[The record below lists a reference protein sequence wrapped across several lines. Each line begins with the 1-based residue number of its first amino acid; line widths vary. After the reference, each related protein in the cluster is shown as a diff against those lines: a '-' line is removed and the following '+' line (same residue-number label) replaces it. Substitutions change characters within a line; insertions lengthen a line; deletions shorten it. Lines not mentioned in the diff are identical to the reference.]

1 MLNLSHELIN
11 EIRNVFW
18 GAFFYLLSI
27 TYCISQ
33 DWHTYNQSVNGWRFN
48 SAEKFLSRQN
58 ISKLSLKWRFP
69 KKGVSQK
76 IGMICATPSVVNG
89 YVYFGTATFPA
100 FYKLKP
106 NGDLAWKFQ
115 LGSEGEKIRFQ
126 EMESQGLIPRGG
138 VYSSALITK
147 DSVYFGSVKGT
158 AYCLDRKTGNER
170 WRVDSRATGFPGK
183 HHANV
188 IMASPIFCR
197 EQIIFAGGA
206 LEHSQPK
213 DPKYECCY
221 GRGFVMALDPNNGD
235 ILWKYDVGPT
245 PEKFDPPIVM
255 KSWVGTHTFK
265 YGPST
270 SSVWSTPSFDQESG
284 LLFFGTDI
292 HNSPRKPTKEDPR
305 NYTKHSA
312 AVIALDAFTGMEKWV
327 KQINPNDVWNHSMS
341 GYDPKT
347 GYKDQSI
354 GDTPKV
360 VSVNL
365 NGKEVRAV
373 GVGCK
378 NGGFYLL
385 RLSDG
390 GILNHT
396 PIYTGPPMDNPKI
409 NPRTLALPSSIGG
422 LQTGCAT
429 DGKAFYANGIDCI
442 FKVRHPTRRL
452 EPPTGGR
459 VTSVNMDLKKEN
471 WRHERPL
478 VPWVGGTKKN
488 PLFRNTGDP
497 VASGIALAN
506 GVGYFTTFSSN
517 KLVAVDLKNGA
528 SLTEIYLG
536 PVLAGPSVSRG
547 RVYIGTGNTHFTRS
561 PKEAYFPK
569 SPYGILHS
577 FGLPQEDEVDRMGAG
592 NE

>member
-27 TYCISQ
+27 SYCISQ
-33 DWHTYNQSVNGWRFN
+33 DWPTYNQSSNGWRFN
-48 SAEKFLSRQN
+48 SAERFLSPQN

-76 IGMICATPSVVNG
+76 IGMVCATPSVVNG

-115 LGSEGEKIRFQ
+115 LGSEDEKIRFQ

-138 VYSSALITK
+138 VYSSALVTK

-170 WRVDSRATGFPGK
+170 WRVDSRANGFPGK

-188 IMASPIFCR
+188 IMASPIFCKN
-197 EQIIFAGGA
+197 QVIFAGGA
-206 LEHSQPK
+206 LEHAQPK

-221 GRGFVMALDPNNGD
+221 GRGFVMALDATNGD
-235 ILWKYDVGPT
+235 IIWKYDIGPK
-245 PEKFDPPIVM
+245 PKKFDPPIVM

-270 SSVWSTPSFDQESG
+270 SSVWSTPSYDSESG
-284 LLFFGTDI
+284 FLFFGTDI
-292 HNSPRKPTKEDPR
+292 HNSPRKPTKSDPR

-312 AVIALDAFTGMEKWV
+312 AIIALDAYTGMEKWV
-327 KQINPNDVWNHSMS
+327 TQINPNDVWNHSMS

-360 VSVNL
+360 VITSL
-365 NGKEVRAV
+365 KGKQIKAV
-373 GVGCK
+373 GAGCK

-385 RLSDG
+385 RVSDG
-390 GILNHT
+390 EILNHT
-396 PIYTGPPMDNPKI
+396 PIYTGPPMDNPKVD
-409 NPRTLALPSSIGG
+409 PRTLALPSTIGG

-429 DGKAFYANGIDCI
+429 DGKSFFTNGIDCI

-459 VTSVNMDLKKEN
+459 VTSVAIDLKTEK

-478 VPWVGGTKKN
+478 VTWVGGTREN

-517 KLVAVDLKNGA
+517 KLVAVDLKNGK
-528 SLTEIYLG
+528 SLKEIYLG

-547 RVYIGTGNTHFTRS
+547 RVYIGTGNTHFTNS

-569 SPYGILHS
+569 NPHGTIYS
-577 FGLPQEDEVDRMGAG
+577 FGLPVQDEVDRMGTG
-592 NE
+592 KE